1 MSALDLRDV
10 RKVYPSGDDE
20 VVALDHAAITVEPGE
35 LVALVG
41 PSGSG
46 KSTLLS
52 IAGGLLTPTE
62 GRVLVGG
69 EDISDRSE
77 KQRTEFRR
85 RHIGFVFQAVNL
97 VPFLS
102 ARENLTLVPELAGEA
117 GKDLRTRAGQL
128 LDELGLADR
137 SDARAAKLS
146 GGERQRVAIG
156 RALINQPDLVLFDEP
171 TSALDTRLGEQVM
184 EMIQRET
191 HQRGVAGVLVTH
203 DKRMTHFCDRT
214 VEIVDGRLAA

>member
-1 MSALDLRDV
+1 VSALDLQDV

-20 VVALDHAAITVEPGE
+20 VVALDHAVLTVEPGE

-62 GRVLVGG
+62 GQVLVGG

-77 KQRTEFRR
+77 KERTEFRR
-85 RHIGFVFQAVNL
+85 AHIGFVFQAVNL
-97 VPFLS
+97 VPFLT
-102 ARENLTLVPELAGEA
+102 ARENLVLVPELAG
-117 GKDLRTRAGQL
+117 GTDRDLRDRADRL
-128 LDELGLADR
+128 LADLGLEDR
-137 SDARAAKLS
+137 QDARAAKLS

-156 RALINQPDLVLFDEP
+156 RALINEPDLVLFDEP

-184 EMIQRET
+184 EMIQHET
-191 HQRGVAGVLVTH
+191 HRRGVAGVLVTH
-203 DKRMTHFCDRT
+203 DQRITHYCDRT
-214 VEIVDGRLAA
+214 VEIVDGRLTA

>member
-1 MSALDLRDV
+1 M
-10 RKVYPSGDDE
+10 VYPSGE
-20 VVALDHAAITVEPGE
+20 GVVVALYHAVLTVEPGE

-52 IAGGLLTPTE
+52 IAGGLLNPSA

-69 EDISDRSE
+69 DDISELGE
-77 KQRTEFRR
+77 KERTAFRR
-85 RHIGFVFQAVNL
+85 DHIGFVFQAVNL

-102 ARENLTLVPELAGEA
+102 AQENLVLVPELTGASHRQ
-117 GKDLRTRAGQL
+117 LRDRAEQL
-128 LDELGLADR
+128 LDELGLR
-137 SDARAAKLS
+137 ERRNARASKLS

-156 RALINQPDLVLFDEP
+156 RALINQPELVLFDEP
-171 TSALDTRLGEQVM
+171 TSALDTKLGEQVM
-184 EMIQRET
+184 ELIRREV
-191 HQRGVAGVLVTH
+191 HERGVAGVLVTH
-203 DKRMTHFCDRT
+203 DTRMVHHCDRT